1 MGDICREQ
9 KKILIVVNLF
19 SGSKN
24 KFAIL
29 NRLYNSLDKGQFFIR
44 TVIPG
49 SKEDVLRQVRDSD
62 SDIIVAIGGDGTVN
76 LVAQGVLGSS
86 KVLCIIPCGSGNGL
100 AYHLGIPA
108 RVQRA
113 INLIKTGVVESI
125 DYGIVNDVPFFCT
138 SGVGLDAKV
147 AQAFANQK
155 KRGLNGYVRIGWRL
169 MKQMNSSRYT
179 ITIDSDVF
187 ELDALEI
194 TVGNANQWGNY
205 AKITPLASVKDGLL
219 DVMVLLPCKAHDIP
233 ALAVKI
239 MDGRIHFS
247 HHAIMFRGHH
257 VTIERLQQGPVHCD
271 GDAFDMGRILRFN
284 TVPSSLRVI
293 VPKGRH
299 L

>member
-1 MGDICREQ
+1 M
-9 KKILIVVNLF
+9 
-19 SGSKN
+19 
-24 KFAIL
+24 
-29 NRLYNSLDKGQFFIR
+29 
-44 TVIPG
+44 
-49 SKEDVLRQVRDSD
+49 
-62 SDIIVAIGGDGTVN
+62 
-76 LVAQGVLGSS
+76 
-86 KVLCIIPCGSGNGL
+86 
-100 AYHLGIPA
+100 
-108 RVQRA
+108 
-113 INLIKTGVVESI
+113 
-125 DYGIVNDVPFFCT
+125 
-138 SGVGLDAKV
+138 DAKV

-155 KRGLNGYVRIGWRL
+155 KRGLNGYMRIGWRL
-169 MKQMNSSRYT
+169 MKQMNSSRYA

-247 HHAIMFRGHH
+247 HHAIMFRGHS

-271 GDAFDMGRILRFN
+271 GDAFDMGRILSFSS
-284 TVPSSLRVI
+284 VPSSLRVI
-293 VPKGRH
+293 VPEGRH